1 MSELPEHLKAW
12 PYREAHKIVE
22 RVEKTKSGDEK
33 GDKPTLFETG
43 FGPSGLPHIGTFAE
57 VARTTWV
64 RKAYEHLTGRPTR
77 LVAFSDDLDGL
88 RKVPQ
93 NMPNQELIAEHLG
106 KPLCDIPDPFGE
118 EESFSGYMNA
128 QLRRFLDSFGF
139 EYDFVSS
146 NEQYRSGAFNPGL
159 TRILEKYEEVRGVI
173 TPTLSQ
179 EKRAD
184 WSPFFP
190 ICRKCGKVYTT
201 RITGVNPDAG
211 TVSYACDKSFRG
223 IASCGNQDTVPVTDG
238 NVKVG
243 WKVDWAMRWYVL
255 GVDYEMYGKDLI
267 ESAELSAKIVR
278 VLGGEPPAGMFYEL
292 FLDENGAKISKS
304 VGSGLTIDEWLQYGT
319 LESLSWFIFQNP
331 TKAKKLHFDV
341 IPRSTDDHL
350 QARAE
355 FGRADDEQERL
366 NNPITFIEYDKIDAG
381 QELGFESD
389 LTYSMILNL
398 VSVLNTGDKAII
410 REYLQRYDA
419 HSEDDDAVID
429 DMIDRAARY
438 YQDFIVPTKKYE
450 LPSDEMMP
458 SVRQLREF
466 LAGYEGNDAEEL
478 QAATYSAGKDQGVAL
493 GKWFKTMYRMLL
505 GQDRGPRLGTFI
517 HLYGVKETLA
527 LIDERIAQKE
537 AEDRSADGGDDA

>member
-1 MSELPEHLKAW
+1 MSELPEELKAW
-12 PYREAHKIVE
+12 PYREAQKIVE
-22 RVEKTKSGDEK
+22 RDEK
-33 GDKPTLFETG
+33 KPASDDSGDKPTLFETG

-93 NMPNQELIAEHLG
+93 NVPNQELVASHLG
-106 KPLCDIPDPFGE
+106 KPLCDIPDPYGE
-118 EESFSGYMNA
+118 EDSFSGYMNA
-128 QLRRFLDSFGF
+128 RLRGFLDSFGF

-146 NEQYRSGAFNPGL
+146 SQQYRSGVFNPGL
-159 TRILEKYEEVRGVI
+159 TRILECYDEVRQVI
-173 TPTLSQ
+173 TPTLSKD
-179 EKRAD
+179 KRED

-190 ICRKCGKVYTT
+190 ICRQCGKVYTT
-201 RITGVNPDAG
+201 RITAVNPEAG

-223 IASCGNQDTVPVTDG
+223 IESCGNHDTVPVTDG

-267 ESAELSAKIVR
+267 ESATLSSKIVR

-331 TKAKKLHFDV
+331 VKAKKLHFDV

-350 QARAE
+350 QARHN
-355 FGRADDEQERL
+355 FGLTDDENDRL
-366 NNPITFIEYDKIDAG
+366 NNPITFIEYDKLDAG
-381 QELGFESD
+381 EAVGFESD

-398 VSVLNTGDKAII
+398 VSVLNTDDKDII
-410 REYLQRYDA
+410 WDYLRRYDA
-419 HSEDDDAVID
+419 HSKDDEAIID
-429 DMIDRAARY
+429 DMIERAGRY
-438 YQDFIVPTKKYE
+438 YRDFIVPTKEYE
-450 LPSDEMMP
+450 LPGDEMMP
-458 SVRQLREF
+458 SLEQLREF
-466 LAGYEGNDAEEL
+466 LVNYQGSDPEEL
-478 QAATYSAGKDQGVAL
+478 QSATYSAGKDHGVAL
-493 GKWFKTMYRMLL
+493 GKWFRAMYRMLI

-517 HLYGVKETLA
+517 HLYGVKETVA
-527 LIDERIAQKE
+527 LIDERIAQKK
-537 AEDRSADGGDDA
+537 AQQAP